1 MVSGRHHL
9 RAPLRPLTLSRAR
22 QSGLGQ
28 AYIVYYYI
36 SVNRRVTFIK
46 QETFNNITSVNFVFE
61 EEEFAVTSDE
71 AKDFIRSM
79 LVLDQQQRM
88 SAAKALYHPWMLTG
102 LEELSR

>member
-1 MVSGRHHL
+1 M
-9 RAPLRPLTLSRAR
+9 
-22 QSGLGQ
+22 
-28 AYIVYYYI
+28 
-36 SVNRRVTFIK
+36 
-46 QETFNNITSVNFVFE
+46 FE

>member
-1 MVSGRHHL
+1 MILVD
-9 RAPLRPLTLSRAR
+9 
-22 QSGLGQ
+22 
-28 AYIVYYYI
+28 
-36 SVNRRVTFIK
+36 RRVTFVK

-79 LVLDQQQRM
+79 LVLDQLQRM

>member
-1 MVSGRHHL
+1 MILVD
-9 RAPLRPLTLSRAR
+9 
-22 QSGLGQ
+22 
-28 AYIVYYYI
+28 
-36 SVNRRVTFIK
+36 RRVTFVK

-79 LVLDQQQRM
+79 LVLNQQQRM